1 VFRFPAFAGIKFVE
15 GVAQA
20 VRQVCA
26 GLLLT
31 TLLSGMVEQP
41 IGGSTPSLRSG
52 AARTAGSTKRSIGRS
67 EHARGGRG

>member
-20 VRQVCA
+20 VRQVGA

-31 TLLSGMVEQP
+31 TLPSGMVEQP
-41 IGGSTPSLRSG
+41 IGVSTPSLRSG
-52 AARTAGSTKRSIGRS
+52 AAGSTKRSIGRS